1 MPIMHLRTYLSNAEK
16 KDDFLIYPLLFQK
29 EVEYVKEISIAIGES
44 YLKFNLSHEV
54 RRSVLSRDV
63 WANAN

>member
-1 MPIMHLRTYLSNAEK
+1 MHVLKSNAEK
-16 KDDFLIYPLLFQK
+16 RVTFLFFQK
-29 EVEYVKEISIAIGES
+29 EVEYVKEISIAIGMS